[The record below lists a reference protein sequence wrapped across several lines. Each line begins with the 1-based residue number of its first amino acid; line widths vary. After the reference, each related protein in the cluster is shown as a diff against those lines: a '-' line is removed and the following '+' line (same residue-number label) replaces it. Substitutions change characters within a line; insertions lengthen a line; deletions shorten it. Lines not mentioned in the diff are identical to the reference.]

1 MSINKYSI
9 VKRRGILRKILYR
22 IKIRYAVKESRTK
35 DGANKYAFQYLWDHP
50 DAFVLVSNV
59 QDYSSEQSKLIRGKP
74 LGDPSRAFEILR
86 KDKLPSQWLE
96 VTIKGRKY
104 VKYFPELKETYNSEI
119 YNSQINRKDSFP
131 KDLIDAKLNEC
142 NRKCAITG
150 LPESEGKL
158 AADHWNPKEKGGL
171 SEPKNCVI
179 LNKHL
184 NEKKNNM
191 TPVEWFIGLV
201 TNFINVCIS
210 TGMDKE
216 KVKADL
222 IQMIMKI

>member
-1 MSINKYSI
+1 MGMSKYTI
-9 VKRRGILRKILYR
+9 VKRRRVLRKILYR
-22 IKIRYAVKESRTK
+22 IKIRYAEKESGVK
-35 DGANKYAFQYLWDHP
+35 SGANKDAFQYLWDNP
-50 DAFVLVSNV
+50 DVFVSVSNV
-59 QDYSSEQSKLIRGKP
+59 QDYCSQQSKIIKGKP

-86 KDKLPSQWLE
+86 KDKLPLQWLE
-96 VTIKGRKY
+96 TTIKGRKY
-104 VKYFPELKETYNSEI
+104 VKYFPELKERYTSEI

-131 KDLIDAKLNEC
+131 RHVIDAKLNEC

-201 TNFINVCIS
+201 TNFINVCIT

-216 KVKADL
+216 KVKSDL

>member
-1 MSINKYSI
+1 MDMSKYSI
-9 VKRRGILRKILYR
+9 VKRKRILRKILYR
-22 IKIRYAVKESRTK
+22 IKIRYAEKESGVK
-35 DGANKYAFQYLWDHP
+35 FGANKYAFQYLWDNP
-50 DAFVLVSNV
+50 DEFVLVSNV
-59 QDYSSEQSKLIRGKP
+59 QDYCSQQSKLIRGKP

-86 KDKLPSQWLE
+86 NDLLPLQWLE
-96 VTIKGRKY
+96 TKIKQRKY
-104 VKYFPELKETYNSEI
+104 VKYFPELKKYYSTEI
-119 YNSQINRKDSFP
+119 HKSQKNRKDSFP
-131 KDLIDAKLNEC
+131 RDLIDDKIKEYKY
-142 NRKCAITG
+142 KCAITG
-150 LPESEGKL
+150 LPASECGL

-201 TNFINVCIS
+201 TNFINVCIT

-216 KVKADL
+216 KVKDEL